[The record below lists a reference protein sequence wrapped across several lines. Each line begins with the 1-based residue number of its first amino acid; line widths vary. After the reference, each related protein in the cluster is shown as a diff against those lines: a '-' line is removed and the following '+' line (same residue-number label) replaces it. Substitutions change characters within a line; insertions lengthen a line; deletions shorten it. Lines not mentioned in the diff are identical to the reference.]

1 MIEKILGNIKLIT
14 ESGISMD
21 IAELLKEQND
31 ILHYNIAKE
40 NEGFIIDIKL
50 TKFNSDEVK
59 LIFFSIINFI
69 QYSYFTYYQTNAG
82 PDNIH
87 YDFVTGNNYNIGFY
101 CKFNFT

>member
-1 MIEKILGNIKLIT
+1 
-14 ESGISMD
+14 MD
-21 IAELLKEQND
+21 IAEFLKERND
-31 ILHYNIAKE
+31 ISQYNIAKE

-59 LIFFSIINFI
+59 VIFFSIINFI
-69 QYSYFTYYQTNAG
+69 QYSYFTYYQTNTG